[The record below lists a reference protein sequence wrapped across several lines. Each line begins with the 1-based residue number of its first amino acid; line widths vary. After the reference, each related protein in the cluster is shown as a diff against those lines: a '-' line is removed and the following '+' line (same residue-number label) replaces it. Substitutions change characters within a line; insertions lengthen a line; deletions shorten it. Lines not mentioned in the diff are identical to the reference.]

1 MFTEL
6 IRKGKWSYMLLTV
19 VAVIAVAVLAALANT
34 HTQDEPNRT
43 VGHEQGKA
51 VYGSYTRYN
60 GTTMHF
66 VN

>member
-6 IRKGKWSYMLLTV
+6 IKKGKWSYMLLTIM
-19 VAVIAVAVLAALANT
+19 AVIAVAVLTALANT
-34 HTQDEPNRT
+34 RTQDEPRQT
-43 VGHEQGKA
+43 AGHEQGKA